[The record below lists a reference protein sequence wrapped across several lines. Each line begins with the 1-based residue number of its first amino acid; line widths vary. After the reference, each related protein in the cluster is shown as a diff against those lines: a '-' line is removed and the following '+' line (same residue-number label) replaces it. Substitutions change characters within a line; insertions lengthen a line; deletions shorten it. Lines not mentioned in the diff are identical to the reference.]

1 MSVVDYN
8 RNTIT
13 QDEINMMKC
22 LKASG
27 GFALRLDRPEI
38 SEKEVA
44 HPAISDKDYAF
55 TLRFGSPAAG
65 GCGVVHYSTRTQ
77 ETYEA
82 ILRQLTALFGNH
94 DEEDEEEDMWVM
106 WDVGVCYEAK
116 EAFEAFI
123 EEVKEEVKEE
133 DDEEGWRKARDAITA
148 FHRELASG
156 KYDDTDEEED

>member
-1 MSVVDYN
+1 MTPTNTN

-13 QDEINMMKC
+13 EDEVSMMKC

-27 GFALRLDRPEI
+27 GFTLKLNRPEI
-38 SEKEVA
+38 SETEVA

-77 ETYEA
+77 EAYEA
-82 ILRQLTALFGNH
+82 ILRQLTDLFGDY

-106 WDVGVCYEAK
+106 WDVGFSTSRFDAK
-116 EAFEAFI
+116 EAFEAFL
-123 EEVKEEVKEE
+123 EEVDNIVEEK
-133 DDEEGWRKARDAITA
+133 
-148 FHRELASG
+148 
-156 KYDDTDEEED
+156 DEEEGGEEDVEGWIKRMVDNNVMG